1 MKAKG
6 IWMKSS
12 GEIEDIKF
20 SGNKI
25 TLEEMQK
32 CVGGYV
38 EPIYFED
45 KIMLVNEEGL
55 IQRLPMNIA
64 ATSFLKSQG
73 IPHSIVGDVLI
84 ISQEFVD

>member
-1 MKAKG
+1 MKANG
-6 IWMKSS
+6 ILIRTS
-12 GEIEDIKF
+12 GEVENLEF
-20 SGNKI
+20 SGDKI

-45 KIMLVNEEGL
+45 KMMLVNEDGL
-55 IQRLPMNIA
+55 IEKLPMNIA
-64 ATSFLKSQG
+64 ATSFLKLHG

-84 ISQEFVD
+84 ISREFVD